1 MRLQALKPARAGVDC
16 RPIVV
21 SASSRCRFECARP
34 HLRGVCSEPQM
45 DCRLHLRVD
54 SGRLALWG
62 RCHRSVL
69 TPGGRLIDECRDA
82 AQLLTDA
89 LVMRSGAEAS
99 LTRCCITPLSGRQ
112 IHQRAFQK
120 LMADHGVTCSM
131 SRSGNVWDNATTR
144 ELLLVTE
151 DRAYR
156 AQDLS
161 VARRWQGLT
170 CSTTSNAS
178 TIAKRRHSSIGY
190 RSPLKYETQAGS
202 A

>member
-1 MRLQALKPARAGVDC
+1 MAPGGCGMTFGILCGLHRVERLMRLRALKPARAGVDC

-69 TPGGRLIDECRDA
+69 TPGGGLIDECRDA

-99 LTRCCITPLSGRQ
+99 LTRCCITPIAAANTPASIPEADGRSWCHLLNEPLRQ
-112 IHQRAFQK
+112 CLGQRH
-120 LMADHGVTCSM
+120 D
-131 SRSGNVWDNATTR
+131 
-144 ELLLVTE
+144 
-151 DRAYR
+151 
-156 AQDLS
+156 
-161 VARRWQGLT
+161 
-170 CSTTSNAS
+170 
-178 TIAKRRHSSIGY
+178 
-190 RSPLKYETQAGS
+190 
-202 A
+202 